1 MHNQFNDTTM
11 SNRQGNLLD
20 FNGNKIVPNT
30 SSVAVLDEA
39 KNQSLSQT
47 LFNTPDKDALGY
59 PAFSTALAYSVGD
72 IVYYTNK
79 LWKFIADKTAGDWDA
94 TKVYSALSYCR

>member
-1 MHNQFNDTTM
+1 MYNQSNHTTM

-39 KNQSLSQT
+39 KNQALSQT
-47 LFNTPDKDALGY
+47 LVNTPDKDALGY
-59 PAFSTALAYSVGD
+59 PAFSTVL
-72 IVYYTNK
+72 
-79 LWKFIADKTAGDWDA
+79 
-94 TKVYSALSYCR
+94 